1 MDDDFARRTFGN
13 GGDRSLSQSN
23 PDDTHTVRAC
33 VGRLIVRKISY
44 LFLSCR
50 YSYRCVFVGVGCVVI
65 KLSFS
70 VDDWLAP
77 DLVTV
82 CSARSAQVVVIRRPD
97 AAFSVRTQR
106 RGVLAA

>member
-1 MDDDFARRTFGN
+1 MTLHAGLLGMEVTEVSASRIRM
-13 GGDRSLSQSN
+13 
-23 PDDTHTVRAC
+23 THTRYEPVWDGLSF
-33 VGRLIVRKISY
+33 GRFSY